1 MSRVVDSKVVE
12 MQFDNSKFEKNV
24 STSMST
30 IEKLKQKLNFKGAT
44 KGLEDTSKGFYS
56 LNSAAK
62 SVNMNSLAS
71 SIDKVQ
77 AKFSAMQVM
86 GVTALANITN
96 SAVNAGKNIVSAL
109 TIDPIKT
116 GLQEYET
123 QINATQTILAN
134 TSNQGT
140 TLEDVNKALN
150 ELNKYADLTIYNF
163 TEMTK
168 NIGTFTAAGL
178 DLDTSVKGIQ
188 GIANLAAISG
198 STSQQASTAMYQ
210 LSQALANGTVNLQD
224 WNSVVNAGMG
234 GKVFQDAIMQTAKDI
249 KGTDAAV
256 SAAIKKYESGSNFRS
271 ILNAQDNEAWFSSDI
286 LTATLSKFTKTGA
299 VEYLSDLYKVSSKN
313 ITELQKLG
321 DTTGYN
327 SKEFDKMVQSLSKG
341 DKAMADNIKGVLSMA
356 NTATN
361 AATEVKTL
369 SQLWSTLKE
378 TAQSGWTKTWEL
390 IIGDFDQSKKLF
402 TSLYNFFSGIIEKI
416 STARNKLIGGAMKN
430 PFSTMLDKIHGSSIG
445 KTVEKVNNL
454 SKSLEYYQKVVT
466 DVWRGDYKNQPYRY
480 DLLDKAGH
488 NHKVIQDLVN
498 KGYQY
503 KITMKDV
510 EESEKK
516 FGVSLTETSKSAKK
530 TSESIKTLTDKQLKN
545 AGLTKEEINLYRE
558 LEEQSKKTGKSIDQI
573 VKDME
578 NQDGRT
584 LLIESFKNAGK
595 GLISIITSIKD
606 AWFEVF
612 PPMTV
617 MQLYNII
624 KGLNDFSKNL
634 IVSKKTADNLRRTM
648 KGLFAILDIVL
659 TIVGGPIKI
668 AFKALTQLLG
678 MFNLNIL
685 DVTARIGDVI
695 VKFRDWMDKTIDFTG
710 IFEVLLPYIKDA
722 GKSIKKWFNGL
733 KESEAIKKLTDY
745 LSNASESFKKW
756 IEGFK
761 DAESIPKYIISGLV
775 NGLKS
780 GATAIFNA
788 AVAFA
793 KLIIDT
799 VKSVLGIESPSK
811 VFIAIGAFI
820 VAGLII
826 GITKGF
832 PKVFD
837 KIKEYG
843 GDTLSNFVDGLQNG
857 ASTVWNFLK
866 GFGSKI
872 VKFIK
877 NIDFGS
883 VLIMAFAGGLM
894 FAIIKISKAIESFGA
909 LAKGLGNMFE
919 NFGTGVNN
927 LLTGIGASF
936 KAKELE
942 TKSKAILNFAI
953 AIGILAASIFVL
965 SRIESKDLWEAVGA
979 VAALAAIIGGLVF
992 AVSKFKST
1000 DSMQVAAFALVIY
1013 TLGSALIKLSIAM
1026 KILSTM
1032 SWDELKVA
1040 SSGLLA
1046 LGAFITV
1053 FMVIAK
1059 KSESVLQI
1067 GKTLLAIAGA
1077 MTILAIVIKILGS
1090 MSWPKLG
1097 KAGAAMAGLT
1107 VVVGILLAISKK
1119 AGPDVAKINS
1129 TFLHIAGAI
1138 AILAIVAKLLGSMSW
1153 PQLGKAGA
1161 AMAGLTVVVGILLA
1175 ISKKAGSDAHKIGET
1190 LIAISGAIAILSIVA
1205 KLLGNMSWPQL
1216 GKAGAGILGIGVVI
1230 WGLVNIVKKVDQD
1243 APKIGKTLIAISGA
1257 MAILAIVAKLL
1268 GSMNWPQL
1276 GKAGAGLLGLTI
1288 IVGYLVNIVK
1298 KVGGD
1303 APKISKTLIAIS
1315 GAIAILA
1322 TITVMLGLVKFWNL
1336 VQGVLAVGI
1345 LGGLVDAIL
1354 HAAKNSEKA
1363 FKSLIAMSVLIGVL
1377 GQVLYLLSNIDSSAN
1392 ILDSALAIGTILL
1405 ALMVTLDVVNKTGG
1419 GASTGGGLL
1428 LAAAGIL
1435 AIAAALK
1442 VLSTIP
1448 ADSVATSII
1457 LLVSALGALIGIAAG
1472 FSFFAAGASLAVGV
1486 LLSLAAVIVAVGV
1499 AAIAF
1504 AGALYIAG
1512 LALPS
1517 LADGLVILITS
1528 LAGCSDKAFGFFKML
1543 LTIAAALVVVAAP
1556 LVIISSAITVLGLAL
1571 GIAGI
1576 VAIGFIAA
1584 LGLLS
1589 LILPTLAEGIKVFIE
1604 KLADCSG
1611 RSDEFWKT
1619 MSVLSGGLLK
1629 IGAALIVA
1637 GVGVAILSS
1646 GLLVV
1651 SAALLVVSISALVF
1665 VAALA
1670 LLGASLPMI
1679 STGLTELGEGLN
1691 NFITSVGMCKD
1702 TIDNFKTVMSELGT
1716 SILGFILKIAVG
1728 LNALGLSAITA
1739 GAGALV
1745 LAVGVVALGS
1755 AVLYGSTCVL
1765 ALALAFYVLGEAL
1778 DVTVQAAEAGKN
1790 LVLGFAL
1797 GIWNS
1802 IRVAI
1807 ETVKSFCGRVVNS
1820 IKNFLGI
1827 HSPSEVM
1834 KELGINTGEGFK
1846 LGLDESSSGVEE
1858 SAKSLAKKTKD
1869 GLSQAGS
1876 EGGTGFKTGLSDNL
1890 DLNSLD
1896 LGSINTE
1903 SIKNMFSS
1911 AGSEGGS
1918 SFKSALG
1925 DNLDFSSLDMGSLDT
1940 ESINNMFSS
1949 AGSEGGDSFKSA
1961 LGSNLDFGSL
1971 DMGSLD
1977 TKSINKEFGSAG
1989 SDGGTTFVKK
1999 VGSGIDSG
2007 KDNLM
2012 KKIKALATSAA
2023 FAIKTKKEDFASAG
2037 KYLGA
2042 GLIEGIYATWDA
2054 VYKAGYA
2061 LGQAAVKGEKDGQ
2074 ASDSPSKLTIKAG
2087 KWLGQGL
2094 VIGMEKMNKVVYKAG
2109 YGLGDTATST
2119 ISSAISRIS
2128 DYVNSDI
2135 DAQPTIRPV
2144 LDLSDVANGANSI
2157 NRLFNANPSVG
2168 LLSNINSISS
2178 SMNKRQNRNSEIVD
2192 AVNSLNDTMT
2202 NIKPGNSY
2210 NINGITYDDGSNVAK
2225 AIETLIRATKIERR
2239 V

>member
-134 TSNQGT
+134 TSHQGT

-210 LSQALANGTVNLQD
+210 LSQALASGTVNLQD

-545 AGLTKEEINLYRE
+545 AGLTKEEIKLYRE

-894 FAIIKISKAIESFGA
+894 FAIIKISKALESFGA

-1138 AILAIVAKLLGSMSW
+1138 AILAIVAKLLGSMNW

-1190 LIAISGAIAILSIVA
+1190 LISISGAIAILSIVA

-1257 MAILAIVAKLL
+1257 
-1268 GSMNWPQL
+1268 
-1276 GKAGAGLLGLTI
+1276 
-1288 IVGYLVNIVK
+1288 
-1298 KVGGD
+1298 
-1303 APKISKTLIAIS
+1303 
-1315 GAIAILA
+1315 IAILA
-1322 TITVMLGLVKFWNL
+1322 TITVMLGLVKPWNL
-1336 VQGVLAVGI
+1336 AQGVLAVGI
-1345 LGGLVDAIL
+1345 LGGLVAAIL
-1354 HAAKNSEKA
+1354 NTAKNSEKA
-1363 FKSLIAMSVLIGVL
+1363 LKSLIAMSVLIGVL
-1377 GQVLYLLSNIDSSAN
+1377 GRVLYLLSNIDSSAN

-1405 ALMVTLDVVNKTGG
+1405 ALMVTLAVVNQTGG

-1442 VLSTIP
+1442 VLSTIQ

-1457 LLVSALGALIGIAAG
+1457 LLVSALGALVGIAAG

-1528 LAGCSDKAFGFFKML
+1528 LAGCSDKAFGFFKMV

-1571 GIAGI
+1571 GIVGI

-1670 LLGASLPMI
+1670 LLGAALPMI

-1745 LAVGVVALGS
+1745 LAVGIVALGS

-1961 LGSNLDFGSL
+1961 LGGNLDFGSL

-1977 TKSINKEFGSAG
+1977 TKSINSEFGSAG
-1989 SDGGTTFVKK
+1989 SEGGTTFVKK

-2042 GLIEGIYATWDA
+2042 GLIEGIYSTWDA
-2054 VYKAGYA
+2054 VYNAGYA

-2074 ASDSPSKLTIKAG
+2074 ASESPSKLTIKAG